1 MGGKK
6 ALGPLKT
13 KHDVVIEIDELS
25 FNITVKSVNKLI
37 QEKLDKTRKDGVA
50 RYEAVDSKRIKLKE
64 INELKDINELILK
77 SNDVEDK
84 SKIYLEQ
91 KEYIT
96 EAFKLEKEIKEL
108 EKDLTS
114 VNEILEDYY
123 KQMFEECISG
133 INKVA
138 LENCI
143 KEKGISYSVLYIY
156 INEAVKVAIEKK

>member
-1 MGGKK
+1 MAEKK

-13 KHDVVIEIDELS
+13 KHDVVIEIDDLS
-25 FNITVKSVNKLI
+25 FNITVRSVNKLI
-37 QEKLDKTRKDGVA
+37 QEKLDKTRKDGA
-50 RYEAVDSKRIKLKE
+50 SRYEAVDSKRIRLKE
-64 INELKDINELILK
+64 INELKDINDLILK
-77 SNDVEDK
+77 SDDTQGK

-91 KEYIT
+91 KQYIS
-96 EAFKLEKEIKEL
+96 EAFKLEKEIKDL

-114 VNEILEDYY
+114 VNEMLEDYY

-133 INKVA
+133 TNKVA

-143 KEKGISYSVLYIY
+143 KDNGISYSVLYIY